1 MPYQNK
7 VYGLAKNLELSEYM
21 SPMKMFDY
29 LASGQIILAS
39 KLNVYSHILK
49 NNYNS
54 ILVPPNDIIS
64 WNNNLKK
71 ILNSK
76 KKYSYIRKNALITAS
91 KYTWLKRAKKIIN
104 FYKI

>member
-1 MPYQNK
+1 ML
-7 VYGLAKNLELSEYM
+7 V
-21 SPMKMFDY
+21 SP
-29 LASGQIILAS
+29 
-39 KLNVYSHILK
+39 
-49 NNYNS
+49 NN
-54 ILVPPNDIIS
+54 IIS

-76 KKYSYIRKNALITAS
+76 KKYRYIKKNALITAS